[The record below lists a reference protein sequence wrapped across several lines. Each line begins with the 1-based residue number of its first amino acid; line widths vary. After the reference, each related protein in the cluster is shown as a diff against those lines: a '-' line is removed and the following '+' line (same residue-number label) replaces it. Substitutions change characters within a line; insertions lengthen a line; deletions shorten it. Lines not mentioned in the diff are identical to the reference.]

1 MQQKFLAPDNPDF
14 SEIITDRSYYVD
26 KTHLIY
32 QIASKNIKDN
42 TKNYF
47 LSRPKRFGKSLLID
61 TFQCLFE
68 GKKDLFKDL
77 YIYDKWDFEANT
89 HPVIK
94 FDFGDGEYTEKDGLK
109 NRLFKL
115 ILREQKRHKI
125 PDDSIDNSNS
135 LISRLEDLIDNLYL
149 KHNKQVVV
157 LIDEY
162 DSPILESLVVGQD
175 IAEANRSMLSGFFGV
190 LKASNKYIRFVF
202 ITGISMFPKAEMT
215 SGLNNVLDITLNPEY
230 STICGFTEGE
240 LKTVFAP
247 ELKKL
252 KNISFDEIK
261 KYYNGYGWSG
271 EEKNRVYNPYSII
284 LLFVNQKIR
293 PWWYESSNSSF
304 FYNILK
310 KFYVTP
316 FQIEASLQKQSSLVE
331 LDIYRLNVQALFFQM
346 GVLTIVG
353 ERYDQSN
360 QAKKK
365 MLYLLDYPNEEIREA
380 FAEGV
385 MADLLNAE
393 DYEFSLSQAKVIVD
407 QLKKNEFSKLKQT
420 IEALFAE
427 LPFPWTKALENS
439 QQVQLDKNS
448 ILRFYE
454 GLYASVLYFS
464 LKALGIKISKE
475 VVSRIGISD
484 IEIELGNQVFIVE
497 LKMLKI
503 KDIDKALQNALQQ
516 IENKRYGVQHSFADK
531 KVYGIAMVFDKKNS
545 NIVGLKHK
553 ALFEGK

>member
-1 MQQKFLAPDNPDF
+1 MFDITRDNFMQQKFLAPDNPDF

-32 QIASKNIKDN
+32 KLASKNIKDN

-89 HPVIK
+89 HPVVRI
-94 FDFGDGEYTEKDGLK
+94 DFGQGSYKTDNGLK
-109 NRLFKL
+109 DFLL
-115 ILREQKRHKI
+115 GLLS
-125 PDDSIDNSNS
+125 D
-135 LISRLEDLIDNLYL
+135 LEDEHQFLDVPYPHNYNYRLQQIIKKLYK

-304 FYNILK
+304 YYNILK

-316 FQIEASLQKQSSLVE
+316 FQIGSNLQKQSSLVE

-346 GVLTIVG
+346 GVLTIVK
-353 ERYDQSN
+353 EQFDPIEDQTI
-360 QAKKK
+360 
-365 MLYLLDYPNEEIREA
+365 YLLDYPNEEIKKT
-380 FAEGV
+380 FTKGV
-385 MADLLNAE
+385 MEKLLNSREYA
-393 DYEFSLSQAKVIVD
+393 LSKSKAKIIVD
-407 QLKKNEFSKLKQT
+407 QLQKK
-420 IEALFAE
+420 
-427 LPFPWTKALENS
+427 
-439 QQVQLDKNS
+439 
-448 ILRFYE
+448 
-454 GLYASVLYFS
+454 SVYP
-464 LKALGIKISKE
+464 A
-475 VVSRIGISD
+475 
-484 IEIELGNQVFIVE
+484 
-497 LKMLKI
+497 
-503 KDIDKALQNALQQ
+503 
-516 IENKRYGVQHSFADK
+516 
-531 KVYGIAMVFDKKNS
+531 
-545 NIVGLKHK
+545 
-553 ALFEGK
+553 